1 MVIGQLTRVADGMLE
16 VATAMGDMQF
26 AITPATQMMD
36 EQRNTLGAES
46 MVPGSAIRIM
56 SRNHTADRN
65 PIASTVVLLS
75 ATSVDEIADDA
86 ATLTVY
92 PNPASKSVTF
102 GSNVPFETITIS
114 NVLGTHIAELRNT
127 TTFDVSSLAPGTY
140 VVSGQR
146 GAQRIVTMMVKR

>member
-1 MVIGQLTRVADGMLE
+1 
-16 VATAMGDMQF
+16 
-26 AITPATQMMD
+26 
-36 EQRNTLGAES
+36 
-46 MVPGSAIRIM
+46 
-56 SRNHTADRN
+56 
-65 PIASTVVLLS
+65 
-75 ATSVDEIADDA
+75 
-86 ATLTVY
+86 TLTVY